1 MRSPGKLTAR
11 GNKRME
17 TGRKGTGCYCGKLR
31 TVVFLGLKLVV
42 SAAHDTAHKINQ
54 EKKGQSQ
61 NTLRDV
67 DKEQGKRNKRSKQ
80 ALNKGGLG
88 SSLPTLWGI
97 WVTDFYKT
105 KVKEKRNEMYICKLK
120 SKKTNSNVKV
130 FGLPWTQQQSVWGHL
145 ISYLFKLYRMSK

>member
-1 MRSPGKLTAR
+1 
-11 GNKRME
+11 ME

-42 SAAHDTAHKINQ
+42 SAAHDTAHKINNQ

-97 WVTDFYKT
+97 
-105 KVKEKRNEMYICKLK
+105 
-120 SKKTNSNVKV
+120 
-130 FGLPWTQQQSVWGHL
+130 
-145 ISYLFKLYRMSK
+145 

>member
-1 MRSPGKLTAR
+1 MTQYPFSRLNFDIRSCYQSPVLFEQAETLVTHRIWDTQVRSPGKLTGR

-42 SAAHDTAHKINQ
+42 SAAHDTAHKINNQ

-67 DKEQGKRNKRSKQ
+67 DKEQGKRNKRVKTSLKQ
-80 ALNKGGLG
+80 RGVRVIVAYLLG
-88 SSLPTLWGI
+88 NLSDRFLQ
-97 WVTDFYKT
+97 
-105 KVKEKRNEMYICKLK
+105 NK
-120 SKKTNSNVKV
+120 SKRKKKKNV
-130 FGLPWTQQQSVWGHL
+130 
-145 ISYLFKLYRMSK
+145 YM